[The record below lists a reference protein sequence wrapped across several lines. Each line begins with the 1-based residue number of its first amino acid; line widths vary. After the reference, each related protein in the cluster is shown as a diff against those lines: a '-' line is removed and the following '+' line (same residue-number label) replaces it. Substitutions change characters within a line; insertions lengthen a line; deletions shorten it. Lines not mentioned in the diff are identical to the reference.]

1 MSFMLKKVLLGAV
14 VWLSIPSCKDDQVK
28 DTAVSPDVRVVA
40 AGKENLPVYSE
51 YVGQT
56 YGLADINIQPRIEGW
71 ITGMYFKEGSL
82 VQKGS
87 LLYTI
92 DDESS
97 LNLVDAAQAELART
111 QTLLVKNKSDLDRVK
126 PLAEMNALSQ
136 RDLDAATA
144 AYEAAQNEVKISE
157 ARLANSKIQL
167 SYTKMT
173 APITGIIGISK
184 VQVGE
189 YVSKVSLQNG
199 INEISSLGE
208 VRVRFPVSES
218 DYLGFVRRY
227 KADPKAN
234 NFSAIPVEL
243 ILGDGSVFGEKGNLQ
258 LTNRQIDPSTGSI
271 LVQAVFKNLN
281 GLLRPGQ
288 YVRVRFQSDE
298 VKNAVVVPQ
307 QAVNQLQNIYQV
319 FLLTD
324 SNKIKPTI
332 IKVGS
337 RIGSNWVVTQG
348 LKEGDK
354 VAVLG
359 SSFINPS
366 MVVKP
371 VEIDWNYDSTS
382 KN

>member
-1 MSFMLKKVLLGAV
+1 MSFILKKAFLAGLLL
-14 VWLSIPSCKDDQVK
+14 LSIGACNDRSSTTPP
-28 DTAVSPDVRVVA
+28 AAPDVHFLA
-40 AGKENLPVYSE
+40 AGKENIPVFSE

-71 ITGMYFKEGSL
+71 ITGMYFKEGSM

-97 LNLVDAAQAELART
+97 LNQVEAAQAELART
-111 QTLLVKNKSDLDRVK
+111 QTLLVKNKSDLDRVR

-136 RDLDAATA
+136 RDLDAAIA
-144 AYEAAQNEVKISE
+144 AYEAAQNEVKIAE
-157 ARLANSKIQL
+157 AKLANSKIQL

-173 APITGIIGISK
+173 APISGIIGISK

-189 YVSKVSLQNG
+189 YVSNISLQNG

-218 DYLGFVRRY
+218 DYLSFVRRY
-227 KADPKAN
+227 KANPKAN
-234 NFSAIPVEL
+234 NFQTIPVEL
-243 ILGDGSVFGEKGNLQ
+243 ILGDGSIFGEKGNLQ
-258 LTNRQIDPSTGSI
+258 LTNRQIDPQTGSI
-271 LVQAVFKNLN
+271 LVQAIFQNLH

-298 VKNAVVVPQ
+298 MKNVVVIPQ
-307 QAVNQLQNIYQV
+307 QAVNQLQNIYQAYI
-319 FLLTD
+319 LSD
-324 SNKIKPTI
+324 SDKIKPTI
-332 IKVGS
+332 IQVGS
-337 RIGSNWVVTQG
+337 RVGSNWVVTKG
-348 LKEGDK
+348 LKEGDR

-359 SSFINPS
+359 STFINPT
-366 MVVKP
+366 MVVHP
-371 VEIDWNYDSTS
+371 VEIKWNYDSTS

>member
-1 MSFMLKKVLLGAV
+1 M
-14 VWLSIPSCKDDQVK
+14 
-28 DTAVSPDVRVVA
+28 
-40 AGKENLPVYSE
+40 
-51 YVGQT
+51 
-56 YGLADINIQPRIEGW
+56 
-71 ITGMYFKEGSL
+71 
-82 VQKGS
+82 
-87 LLYTI
+87 
-92 DDESS
+92 
-97 LNLVDAAQAELART
+97 
-111 QTLLVKNKSDLDRVK
+111 
-126 PLAEMNALSQ
+126 
-136 RDLDAATA
+136 
-144 AYEAAQNEVKISE
+144 
-157 ARLANSKIQL
+157 
-167 SYTKMT
+167 
-173 APITGIIGISK
+173 
-184 VQVGE
+184 
-189 YVSKVSLQNG
+189 
-199 INEISSLGE
+199 
-208 VRVRFPVSES
+208 
-218 DYLGFVRRY
+218 
-227 KADPKAN
+227 
-234 NFSAIPVEL
+234 
-243 ILGDGSVFGEKGNLQ
+243 

-337 RIGSNWVVTQG
+337 RVGSNWVVTQG

-359 SSFINPS
+359 SSFIKPS

-371 VEIDWNYDSTS
+371 VEINWNYDSTS